1 MLTDLKM
8 FSLACETRTDQSP
21 IELNFEDFEIQ
32 KLNIPTD
39 RAQKVY
45 QKNGFICLVVM
56 FKSRVMVFKCQKWLI
71 FCIFSDNS
79 KKFVRVWARST

>member
-21 IELNFEDFEIQ
+21 IELNFEDLEIQ

-56 FKSRVMVFKCQKWLI
+56 FKSRVMVFKM
-71 FCIFSDNS
+71 S
-79 KKFVRVWARST
+79 KMANFFYFF